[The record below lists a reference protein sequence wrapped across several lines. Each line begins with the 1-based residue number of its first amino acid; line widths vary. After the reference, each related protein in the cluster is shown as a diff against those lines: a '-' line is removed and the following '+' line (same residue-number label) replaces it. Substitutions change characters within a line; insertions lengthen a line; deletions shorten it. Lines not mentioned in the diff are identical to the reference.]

1 MSESVKFSA
10 AEAAM
15 AIRHT
20 AGRLGAALT
29 VLAGIAL
36 PVSADAATAPQPARL
51 SPDEK
56 VLVSQIEGYLNGI
69 STVEAGFVQMS
80 AQGQYAKG
88 RLYLQRPG
96 RMRFEYEPPTPYLL
110 VSDGTWF
117 IYVDQELEQVTY
129 LPLKKTPAGLL
140 LREDFSFSDGLVVT
154 GMETR
159 TSTVRVDVV
168 DAERPEAGRVSLTFV
183 RRPLSLKS
191 WTVHDAQGQRIQ
203 VTLIDPRYGNPLDKS
218 LFRFVNRF
226 ERRER

>member
-1 MSESVKFSA
+1 
-10 AEAAM
+10 M
-15 AIRHT
+15 AISHA
-20 AGRLGAALT
+20 AGRLGAVLAVLA

-36 PVSADAATAPQPARL
+36 PAPADAAAAPQAARL
-51 SPDEK
+51 GPDDK
-56 VLVSQIEGYLNGI
+56 ILVSQIEAYLNGI

-129 LPLKKTPAGLL
+129 LPLSKTPADLL
-140 LREDFSFSDGLVVT
+140 LRENFSFSEGLVVT
-154 GMETR
+154 AIEKR
-159 TSTVRVDVV
+159 PSTVRVDVV
-168 DAERPEAGRVSLTFV
+168 DADRPEAGRVTLTFV

-191 WTVHDAQGQRIQ
+191 WTVHDQQGQRIQ
-203 VTLIDPRYGNPLDKS
+203 VTLVDPRYGGPLDKS

-226 ERRER
+226 EKRER